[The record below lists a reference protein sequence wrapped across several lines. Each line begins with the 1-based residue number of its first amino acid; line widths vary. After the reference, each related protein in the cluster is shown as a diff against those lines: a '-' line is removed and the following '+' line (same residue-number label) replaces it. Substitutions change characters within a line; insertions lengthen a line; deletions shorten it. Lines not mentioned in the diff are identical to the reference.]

1 MEDLKNSGGY
11 WSSYY
16 ASEDVPQ
23 LPSQFAVL
31 VANELQNG
39 DLPSVGTIIDVGCG
53 NGRDALYFLN
63 LGYTVRGLDASAEA
77 ISSCERRRDA
87 SRLPQGVTGNFLAGA
102 ADSPEAWLRLGE
114 GLAGAVL
121 VYARFFFHA
130 ITEPAQ
136 ADVLQQAAA
145 LLRKR
150 GGAFC
155 AEFRTPDDRDR
166 AKQTSEHYR
175 RYIKLTEFADSLKLA
190 GLNPIWQAEGRGMAK
205 YRKDDATVAR
215 VFALP

>member
-1 MEDLKNSGGY
+1 MKSRENSREY

-16 ASEDVPQ
+16 TNEDVPE

-31 VANELQNG
+31 IANELQNG
-39 DLPSVGTIIDVGCG
+39 DLPAASTIIDVGCG
-53 NGRDALYFLN
+53 NGRDALYFLS
-63 LGYTVRGLDASAEA
+63 LGYSVRGLDASPEA
-77 ISSCERRRDA
+77 ISSCERKRDGA
-87 SRLPQGVTGNFLAGA
+87 RLPQGVTGSFLAGA
-102 ADSPEAWLRLGE
+102 ADSPDVWRRLGE
-114 GLAGAVL
+114 GLTGSVL

-130 ITEPAQ
+130 ITEMAQ
-136 ADVLQQAAA
+136 AAVLQQVAT
-145 LLRKR
+145 LLSER

-175 RYIKLTEFADSLKLA
+175 RFINLSEFAGSVKAA